1 MLTTT
6 TDVPDS
12 GNVTTQLIIIA
23 ILIIVNAF
31 FAASELAILSANPNK
46 LKLKAEK
53 KNKKAKLV
61 LKLQEDETKLLSTIQ
76 VGITLAG
83 FFSSATAAVSLSEG
97 MAKALE
103 SINFPFASQISLIV
117 VTLILSYFTLV
128 LGELF
133 PKRLALR
140 NPEGIAMFV
149 ARPISIIKLIF
160 KPIVFILSGSC
171 TLLAKLFRLDKNKD
185 DSVTEDEVIALVNE
199 AVDDGEMLEDEQ
211 ELIENVITFTDLLV
225 KDVMKPRIDVFMID
239 INDSPVEIKR
249 KLKAEK
255 YTRVPVYDGDTD
267 NIIGIINI
275 KDLFFELKSNFT
287 IEEFKSILRKPYFV
301 VEGMKAHTLFNNLK
315 KMQEHS
321 AVIIDEVG
329 SVSGYVTLED
339 LIEEITGDIFDEHDE
354 IEKTVEKLDDFNYIV
369 DATLSIQDINKELDI
384 ELKRDFDYNS
394 LAGYI
399 QNKLECMPKVND
411 EYYLEDDNITFKIIE
426 VYNNRIK
433 KIKIT
438 LNPKSE
444 IEEE

>member
-1 MLTTT
+1 MLTTA

-239 INDSPVEIKR
+239 INDSPLEIKR

-369 DATLSIQDINKELDI
+369 DATLPIQDINKELDI

-411 EYYLEDDNITFKIIE
+411 EYYLEDDNISFKVIE